1 MFVVITKGF
10 AIAFRLMIVG
20 KERVYNMNNEDLKT
34 FTTRITQANGSELV
48 VIVYEIIMKDIESA
62 KEAFNAQDHTK
73 FTRDVNHAIKF
84 VNELINTLDFGYPI
98 AYDLMQLYLY
108 CNKQLIQSNL
118 KNEIESLERASKVLT
133 SLLKGF
139 IEVAKQDE
147 REPLMSNTQ
156 QVYAGLTYGRGS
168 LNEMYVDP
176 NQASRG
182 FRA

>member
-1 MFVVITKGF
+1 
-10 AIAFRLMIVG
+10 
-20 KERVYNMNNEDLKT
+20 MNNEDLKT

-48 VIVYEIIMKDIESA
+48 VIVYEIILKDIETA
-62 KEAFNAQDHTK
+62 KEAFSIQDYTT

-84 VNELINTLDFGYPI
+84 VNELINTLDFKYQVS
-98 AYDLMQLYLY
+98 YDLMQLYLY
-108 CNKQLIQSNL
+108 CNKQFIQSTL
-118 KNEIESLERASKVLT
+118 KNEIESLESASRILT

-139 IEVAKQDE
+139 IEVAKQDDTG
-147 REPLMSNTQ
+147 PLMSNTQ

-176 NQASRG
+176 NQVSRG

>member
-1 MFVVITKGF
+1 
-10 AIAFRLMIVG
+10 
-20 KERVYNMNNEDLKT
+20 MNNEDLKA

-48 VIVYEIIMKDIESA
+48 VIVYEIILKDIENA
-62 KEAFNAQDHTK
+62 KEAFGTQDHAT

-98 AYDLMQLYLY
+98 SYDLMQLYLY
-108 CNKQLIQSNL
+108 CNKQLIQTTL
-118 KNEIESLERASKVLT
+118 KNELEPLESASKVLT

-139 IEVAKQDE
+139 IDVAGQDE
-147 REPLMSNTQ
+147 GGPLMSNTQ
-156 QVYAGLTYGRGS
+156 QVYAGLTYGKSS
-168 LNEMYVDP
+168 LNEMYIDP

>member
-1 MFVVITKGF
+1 
-10 AIAFRLMIVG
+10 MIVG

-62 KEAFNAQDHTK
+62 KEAFDAQDHIK
-73 FTRDVNHAIKF
+73 FTRDVNHAVKF

-98 AYDLMQLYLY
+98 SYDLMQLYLY
-108 CNKQLIQSNL
+108 CNKQLIQSTL
-118 KNEIESLERASKVLT
+118 KNEIEPLESASKVLT

-139 IEVAKQDE
+139 IEVAKQDV

-156 QVYAGLTYGRGS
+156 QVYAGLTYGKGS

-176 NQASRG
+176 NQATRG